1 MRSLIVLFISTN
13 NGNLIALMFLQFENF
28 SYFYDKGVI
37 HKGSETIELTN
48 IQKKLL
54 NFFIDNPHRIFS
66 KQELMENVWERIVT
80 DNSVDQVIYI
90 LRNHIETNPSKPIV
104 FVTRYGQGIS
114 FEAVENEGA
123 EKESIEEPNQTPQ
136 AKKQPETKKSFAK
149 LVVLALVLFI
159 VSIFSYQYLSKK
171 QPVIVD
177 DKPQQLLVMPMTFL
191 DKEIATTQQKGM
203 DKLLITSFQN
213 LDDEGLILFDETLQS
228 TQQAIKKHKQFEKNL
243 VVIQSQVEKVG
254 NVYHSYV
261 EMNNGKRIIKK
272 TTLSANN
279 LNDLINSQI
288 EFIASYQNQL
298 STHNYLPLINK
309 TADEKYIEALGL
321 YANGNIIKA
330 KELFEEVL
338 NQQEDNYNARLS
350 LAKILFKQKQYDKS
364 LSQLETLKAT
374 DAYDSIGTE
383 IELAIADI
391 NLVKSNY
398 KEIIDGL
405 KEFQLSHPDISEV
418 KKARIKIIIAH
429 AYHAIGDASTA
440 LTFYK
445 NALVNIDEHINPQI
459 YAQSYYGQGMLEITQ
474 SIGDEVYQLFENSFQ
489 DAKAAKDAHLQVM
502 ALNKMAKILHYRLE
516 WDKAIA
522 LQKQALALLELE
534 KDQRS
539 AVTLLSTLIPIL
551 QQQGYKK
558 DAYEKIEKFGKIGED
573 LNSDLIRLHYLHFIS
588 EVQMDRVEFD
598 KAHETINK
606 HLKLARETK
615 NYAMVLDNAFLE
627 FELRLTENDLSDFKQ
642 EWDKRVLL
650 IKEKGFERF
659 QVYMDLYLARYYKQ
673 ANLDD
678 KAIAQLN
685 KVTELTK
692 ASQDY
697 NFLVEAQNYL
707 AEIYL
712 KTDAQKALEILNNL
726 EQYNPQPNPYLY
738 IKAQALAKLGK
749 QIEALNLMNQAKLS
763 FHDNWDME
771 HQNFMDSLKTKLK

>member
-1 MRSLIVLFISTN
+1 MI
-13 NGNLIALMFLQFENF
+13 LQFENF
-28 SYFYDKGVI
+28 SYVYDKGLL
-37 HKGSETIELTN
+37 KKDSETIELTK

-66 KQELMENVWERIVT
+66 KQELMENVWKRIVT

-90 LRNHIETNPSKPIV
+90 LRNHIETNPSKPTI

-114 FEAVENEGA
+114 FEAE
-123 EKESIEEPNQTPQ
+123 EKESVEKTDQV
-136 AKKQPETKKSFAK
+136 AKTSKQKSTQNNFSK
-149 LVVLALVLFI
+149 LILLALVFLV
-159 VSIFSYQYLSKK
+159 VSIFSYQYFSKK
-171 QPVIVD
+171 QPVTVD
-177 DKPQQLLVMPMTFL
+177 DKPQQLLVMPMTFT
-191 DKEIATTQQKGM
+191 DKAIATTQQQGM
-203 DKLLITSFQN
+203 SKLLITSFQN
-213 LDDEGLILFDETLQS
+213 LDDEGLILFEETLQN
-228 TQQAIKKHKQFEKNL
+228 TQQAIKKHKQLEKSL

-254 NVYHSYV
+254 NIYNSYV
-261 EMNNGKRIIKK
+261 EMNNGKRVIKRTK
-272 TTLSANN
+272 LSANN

-288 EFIASYQNQL
+288 ELIANYQNKI
-298 STHNYLPLINK
+298 STNHYLPIINK
-309 TADEKYIEALGL
+309 TPDEKYIEALGL
-321 YANGNIIKA
+321 FANGDYSKA

-338 NQQEDNYNARLS
+338 SQQEDNYNARFS
-350 LAKILFKQKQYDKS
+350 LATILLKQKQYDKS
-364 LSQLETLKAT
+364 LAQLETLKAT
-374 DAYDSIGTE
+374 EAYDSIGTE

-398 KEIIDGL
+398 TQIIDGL

-429 AYHAIGDASTA
+429 AYHAIGDAPTA

-445 NALVNIDEHINPQI
+445 NALVRIDEHLNPKI
-459 YAQSYYGQGMLEITQ
+459 FAQSYYGQGMLEITQ
-474 SIGDEVYQLFENSFQ
+474 SNGDEVYQLFEKSFE
-489 DAKAAKDAHLQVM
+489 DAKAANDVHQQVLS
-502 ALNKMAKILHYRLE
+502 LNKMAKILHYRLE

-539 AVTLLSTLIPIL
+539 AAILLSTLIPIL

-558 DAYEKIEKFGKIGED
+558 DAFEKIEKFGRIGED

-588 EVQMDRVEFD
+588 EVQMDRVEFE
-598 KAHETINK
+598 KARETINQ
-606 HLKLARETK
+606 HLRLATETK

-627 FELRLTENDLSDFKQ
+627 FELRLTENDLTNFKQ
-642 EWDKRVLL
+642 EWDKRGLL

-673 ANLDD
+673 TNNDN

-692 ASQDY
+692 ASKDY
-697 NFLVEAQNYL
+697 NFLVEAHNYL

-738 IKAQALAKLGK
+738 IKAQVLAKLGK
-749 QIEALNLMNQAKLS
+749 KIDALNLMNQAKLS

-771 HQNFMDSLKTKLK
+771 QQNFMDSLKVTLK